1 MDQEAYPSSLRYF
14 SLLCSTIFNRLKPAS
29 TDDVPNGRGG
39 GNVARGEGRLGQ
51 QDPAQGRQAHM
62 GVAGTWVLLVDLFG
76 DGSHA
81 HMGVAGG
88 DLFGDGDL
96 LLRLSG
102 MHLPYFDGLF
112 IHVFIIFFCW
122 KNYW

>member
-62 GVAGTWVLLVDLFG
+62 GVAGSPD
-76 DGSHA
+76 
-81 HMGVAGG
+81 MGG
-88 DLFGDGDL
+88 DMVLVWGVIWWAF
-96 LLRLSG
+96 
-102 MHLPYFDGLF
+102 LPLTSILCCPKAFR
-112 IHVFIIFFCW
+112 IIQ
-122 KNYW
+122 NL